1 MSNQQQKLRGV
12 FGLLLTPF
20 HSTGEIDWPTYD
32 RYVDWQLGQEP
43 HGLFASCG
51 SSELRHLT
59 ARERVQLARRAVE
72 LAGETPV
79 AAVANADPH
88 VSTHADEVA
97 RMADTGVSAIVFIPP
112 DGMGRDQSMLTDYF
126 ADLAGRSPV
135 PVILYEI
142 PSAHPKEIA
151 PATYGTLVRETSV
164 CGIKDTSGTVAGA
177 TAKMEAAP
185 GGTVYQAVAPFLLDT
200 LRAGG
205 NGAMAIASTACPR
218 LVVKLWDRAMQERSA
233 GPGHDG
239 SAVAALRADEP
250 AALAEAAQ
258 RQLTYLNA
266 VLELGYMATAKH
278 LVSLHGI
285 PMNAYCRSGRTLEP
299 MAAKS
304 IETWYHHY
312 REGERDEH

>member
-1 MSNQQQKLRGV
+1 MSNQQQELRGV

-20 HSTGEIDWPTYD
+20 DQTGEIDWTTYD
-32 RYVDWQLGQEP
+32 RYVDWQLGQAP
-43 HGLFASCG
+43 HGLFAACG

-72 LAGETPV
+72 RSGAMSV
-79 AAVANADPH
+79 AAVANADPD
-88 VSTHADEVA
+88 VSKHADELA
-97 RMADTGVSAIVFIPP
+97 RIADTGVSAVVLIPP
-112 DGMGRDQSMLTDYF
+112 DGVGRDQSMLTDYF

-142 PSAHPKEIA
+142 PSAKPKEIA
-151 PATYGTLVRETSV
+151 PATYGALVRETSV

-177 TAKMEAAP
+177 AAKMEAAP
-185 GGTVYQAVAPFLLDT
+185 NGIVYQAVAPFLLDT

-205 NGAMAIASTACPR
+205 NGAMAIASTACTR
-218 LVVKLWDRAMQERSA
+218 LVVKLWDLAMEERSA
-233 GPGHDG
+233 G
-239 SAVAALRADEP
+239 ATKARAE
-250 AALAEAAQ
+250 EAQ

-285 PMNAYCRSGRTLEP
+285 PMNVYCRSGRTLAP

-312 REGERDEH
+312 REGERDER